1 MRDSTWIKVKRR
13 RVDGLSSIGTIR
25 QRKAIA
31 GLRLVKNF
39 RVLIN
44 RRKYIRFRRGIVR
57 LQAQIRGGTV
67 RKVNAARMISSYRI
81 MLAIDG
87 MTSRGLVRPIPAWYW
102 RGIVR
107 LQAQFRGRIVR
118 KALTAYRKIISAT
131 IALQCCARRA
141 LAKKVFDKAKAK
153 PSASNQSPH
162 QQKTRSPSKHAVVL
176 SPSSKENMNNGKNY
190 TKPKSPIKKVRSSP
204 PPTNE
209 IYTKAQAKAVED
221 VLLASNNGTASPYAV
236 LNLQPNAS
244 DTDIK
249 RRYRKLA
256 LKVHPDKNP
265 APLAG
270 KAFQVIG
277 NAYDV
282 LKSPTK
288 KAAYDTSNSVHRSPQ
303 EQPAAYSTHL
313 VINLVT
319 VAFKAL
325 LSIAFRVLKYLVMIT
340 VAFNF
345 KVLSVVF
352 SGLKYLVMMLVAAA
366 LKAVGLYCE
375 ALVGMQHD
383 AKEHGLLSSSDRV

>member
-153 PSASNQSPH
+153 AVGHSWIDMRDSTWIKVKRRRVDGAKAKPSASNQSPH

-190 TKPKSPIKKVRSSP
+190 TKRKSPIKKVRSSP
-204 PPTNE
+204 PPC
-209 IYTKAQAKAVED
+209 
-221 VLLASNNGTASPYAV
+221 
-236 LNLQPNAS
+236 
-244 DTDIK
+244 
-249 RRYRKLA
+249 
-256 LKVHPDKNP
+256 P
-265 APLAG
+265 AC
-270 KAFQVIG
+270 Q
-277 NAYDV
+277 
-282 LKSPTK
+282 
-288 KAAYDTSNSVHRSPQ
+288 
-303 EQPAAYSTHL
+303 
-313 VINLVT
+313 
-319 VAFKAL
+319 
-325 LSIAFRVLKYLVMIT
+325 
-340 VAFNF
+340 
-345 KVLSVVF
+345 
-352 SGLKYLVMMLVAAA
+352 
-366 LKAVGLYCE
+366 
-375 ALVGMQHD
+375 
-383 AKEHGLLSSSDRV
+383 

>member
-1 MRDSTWIKVKRR
+1 MGHSWIDMRDSTWIKVKRR

-107 LQAQFRGRIVR
+107 LQAQFRGRI
-118 KALTAYRKIISAT
+118 
-131 IALQCCARRA
+131 
-141 LAKKVFDKAKAK
+141 
-153 PSASNQSPH
+153 SASNQSPH